1 MALGADKTKELV
13 AEFGREDGDTG
24 TAPVQIAIMTERI
37 KNLTEHLRANPRDFG
52 SRRGLLSIIGKRR
65 RLQAYYQ
72 RNNPAE
78 YAELIQ
84 KLGLRR

>member
-1 MALGADKTKELV
+1 MALSAERTKELV
-13 AEFGREDGDTG
+13 TSYGREDADTG

-37 KNLTEHLRANPRDFG
+37 RNLTEHLRAHPSDFG
-52 SRRGLLSIIGKRR
+52 SRRGLLKLIGKRR

-72 RNNPAE
+72 RKNPVE
-78 YAELIQ
+78 YAALIK